1 IGVGSVDAQPAPT
14 RSLSYFSSVGPTRD
28 NRSKPE
34 VSAPGH
40 RVWAAWSRT
49 GTKVTQKSGT
59 SMASPAIT
67 GLVALLLADARSRNM
82 NLDIAAIRQRL
93 LPGVLRTPPGGAG
106 GARGDPGGGAGG
118 GPGLGVREGLRGR
131 RRPGGKPPHT
141 PRRSK

>member
-28 NRSKPE
+28 KRSKPE

-93 LPGVLRTPPGGAG
+93 LAGVLRTPPGGTEWDPRYGFGRATVVTAAPP
-106 GARGDPGGGAGG
+106 GAPPPPPPDRSDRGSPAATGA
-118 GPGLGVREGLRGR
+118 
-131 RRPGGKPPHT
+131 
-141 PRRSK
+141 